1 MKEAL
6 YYEKIDN
13 DSVHC
18 LLCPQNCI
26 ISDGKYGF
34 CRARKN
40 EGGKLYTEN
49 YGKIT
54 SLAVDPIEKKPLY
67 HFMPG
72 SHILS
77 AGTYGCNLR
86 CLFCQNWEISQ
97 QRLEGEYLS
106 PSKLVEI
113 AKKQQ
118 GNVGIAYTYNE
129 PSIWY
134 EYVLD
139 SAKISHKESLKNV
152 LVTNGYINIDPLKEL
167 LQYIDAVNID
177 VKAFSNEYYKKIC
190 HGNLESV
197 LKVVE
202 EAVLNCHVE
211 ITTLVVTGENDDY
224 SEIEELCKWIS
235 SINKDIPIHFSKYF
249 PRYKMKNPETPIK
262 VLEDIY
268 AIAKKYLNYVYLG
281 NVSGFNNNTYCPNC
295 GHILIKRSGYVHVVG
310 IEDNKCGKCGK
321 SFYGYT

>member
-67 HFMPG
+67 HFIPG

-97 QRLEGEYLS
+97 QMLEGEYLS

-118 GNVGIAYTYNE
+118 GNLGIAYTYNE

-139 SAKISHKESLKNV
+139 SAKISHKEGLKNV

-202 EAVLNCHVE
+202 EAALYCHVE

-224 SEIEELCKWIS
+224 TEIEELCKWLS
-235 SINKDIPIHFSKYF
+235 NINKDIPIHFSKYF
-249 PRYKMKNPETPIK
+249 PRYKMKNPETPIE

-268 AIAKKYLNYVYLG
+268 GIAKKYLNYVYLG
-281 NVSGFNNNTYCPNC
+281 NVSGFDNNTYCPDC
-295 GHILIKRSGYVHVVG
+295 GYLLIKRKGYVHVVG
-310 IEDNKCGKCGK
+310 IENNKCGKCGK
-321 SFYGYT
+321 KFYGYT